1 VVKSLAVFEQLM
13 AFVIT
18 MFMSNFDLFFNPQRL
33 FPMKEKVIRHRAYES
48 LDCPVEVTTEIIGGK
63 WKGKIVY
70 ILLSGKKRFG
80 ELRRLVG
87 TATHRMLTTQLRQ
100 LERDGVVQRT
110 VYLEAPPKVEYSLT
124 RLGQKLKPV
133 IETLWQWGKIVLDK
147 SENDS
152 EKI

>member
-1 VVKSLAVFEQLM
+1 
-13 AFVIT
+13 
-18 MFMSNFDLFFNPQRL
+18 
-33 FPMKEKVIRHRAYES
+33 
-48 LDCPVEVTTEIIGGK
+48 
-63 WKGKIVY
+63 
-70 ILLSGKKRFG
+70 
-80 ELRRLVG
+80 
-87 TATHRMLTTQLRQ
+87 MLTTQLRQ

>member
-1 VVKSLAVFEQLM
+1 M

-18 MFMSNFDLFFNPQRL
+18 MFLSNFDLFFNPQRL